1 MTISHGAMATA
12 KKEVLVSYLE
22 RNKVVSIPVS
32 ESADELSYLKKE
44 FNNIFSFGSNVNLL
58 VTFQKF
64 DKDWGEY
71 IDLETPAVLSDKDKL
86 KAVVTPLLVDST
98 PVQSSLSSIGTE
110 VSIIIIN
117 NNLACMVCDTA
128 ISHKPLQQT

>member
-1 MTISHGAMATA
+1 MATA

-64 DKDWGEY
+64 NKDWGEY

-110 VSIIIIN
+110 VSTIIIITTT
-117 NNLACMVCDTA
+117 LHGV
-128 ISHKPLQQT
+128 

>member
-1 MTISHGAMATA
+1 MATA

-98 PVQSSLSSIGTE
+98 PVQSSLSSVGTE

-117 NNLACMVCDTA
+117 NNLAWCVTQHFHT
-128 ISHKPLQQT
+128 SHYGKPK

>member
-1 MTISHGAMATA
+1 MATA
-12 KKEVLVSYLE
+12 KKEVLVLYLE

-32 ESADELSYLKKE
+32 ESADELSYLKE

-71 IDLETPAVLSDKDKL
+71 INLEIPAVLSDKDKL

-98 PVQSSLSSIGTE
+98 PVQSSLSSVGTE

-117 NNLACMVCDTA
+117 NLAWCVTQF
-128 ISHKPLQQT
+128 SHKPLRQT

>member
-1 MTISHGAMATA
+1 MATA

-32 ESADELSYLKKE
+32 ESADELSYLKE

-98 PVQSSLSSIGTE
+98 PVQSSLSSVDTE

-117 NNLACMVCDTA
+117 NNLACMVPRCDTA
-128 ISHKPLQQT
+128 FSHKPLWQT

>member
-1 MTISHGAMATA
+1 MVTA

-44 FNNIFSFGSNVNLL
+44 FNNIVSFGSNVNLL

-64 DKDWGEY
+64 DKDWGNTLIWKPQLFY
-71 IDLETPAVLSDKDKL
+71 LIR
-86 KAVVTPLLVDST
+86 
-98 PVQSSLSSIGTE
+98 
-110 VSIIIIN
+110 
-117 NNLACMVCDTA
+117 
-128 ISHKPLQQT
+128 IS